1 MLEPAAD
8 FHQGPNRIAQPQ
20 QVAPEQIEP
29 LDLRLRHGAGEH
41 LRFHRFDF
49 LLNGF
54 EHGGVVVDDEVED
67 GVENVI
73 LTPGQRPR
81 AAFAS
86 FAHRLVGR
94 RGAVPDRHDISFADE
109 QMRLAERDAVALEL
123 RGARDDEQRV
133 AILLDLRPLMG
144 MVGIFDRKVMQLEL
158 SLHAAQHGEIGFME
172 SDPDHVVGLAAPAR
186 GFIDRDVGDT
196 PAFDVDAGCDHA
208 AGGGRLG
215 LHDA

>member
-8 FHQGPNRIAQPQ
+8 FHQGPDRIAQPQ
-20 QVAPEQIEP
+20 QVASKQIEA

-54 EHGGVVVDDEVED
+54 EHGRVVVDDEVED
-67 GVENVI
+67 CVENVI
-73 LTPGQRPR
+73 LAPGQRPR

-86 FAHRLVGR
+86 FAHRSVGR

-109 QMRLAERDAVALEL
+109 QMRLAECDAVAIEL
-123 RGARDDEQRV
+123 CRPRHDEQGV

-144 MVGIFDRKVMQLEL
+144 VVGVLDGEIVQLEL
-158 SLHAAQHGEIGFME
+158 LLHAVQHRDVRFMQ
-172 SDPDHVVGLAAPAR
+172 SDPDHMARPAAPVR
-186 GFIDRDVGDT
+186 GVIDADVGDA
-196 PAFDVDAGCDHA
+196 PAIDIDAG
-208 AGGGRLG
+208 G
-215 LHDA
+215 HDAF